1 MRSSVSMIY
10 FAYMSIQGFA
20 TASYIQFQY
29 KEHLAQLKLTDDVLV
44 SYFVTLNPVTIS
56 EIENKIEEK
65 LNYLHLQKA
74 EIKKIFF
81 TCVELI
87 QNQFLYGISDEVTSG
102 NTYFII
108 SKNGNCIKVI
118 TANLIQNSQ
127 VNSLKNKIATINSFN
142 DKEKLKSY
150 YLNQLVNNK
159 FGEKGGAGLGF
170 ITLALKSMNVLQT
183 QFKQVDED
191 YSLFLLNINFDV
203 KSNDAIVCPRF
214 EGFNI

>member
-1 MRSSVSMIY
+1 
-10 FAYMSIQGFA
+10 MSLELSA
-20 TASYIQFQY
+20 AKNYIQLQY
-29 KEHLAQLKLTDDVLV
+29 NEHLAQLQLTEDLIV
-44 SYFVTLNPVTIS
+44 SYCGSMNGVTIS
-56 EIENKIEEK
+56 EIEHEIEEK
-65 LNYLHLQKA
+65 LNKLNLPKP

-87 QNQFLYGISDEVTSG
+87 QNQFLYSISDEGITQ
-102 NTYFII
+102 NNYFII
-108 SKNGNCIKVI
+108 SKNGTCIKII
-118 TANLIQNSQ
+118 TANLIQTSQ
-127 VNSLKNKIATINSFN
+127 VNSIKNKIDTVNSFS
-142 DKEKLKSY
+142 DKEELKSY
-150 YLNQLVNNK
+150 YLNKLVNNK

-203 KSNDAIVCPRF
+203 KFTDSIICPRF

>member
-1 MRSSVSMIY
+1 
-10 FAYMSIQGFA
+10 
-20 TASYIQFQY
+20 
-29 KEHLAQLKLTDDVLV
+29 LAQLKLTDDVLV
-44 SYFVTLNPVTIS
+44 SYLVTLNPVTIS

-65 LNYLHLQKA
+65 LNYLHLPKA

-87 QNQFLYGISDEVTSG
+87 QNQFLYGISDEVTSES
-102 NTYFII
+102 TYFII

-183 QFKQVDED
+183 QFKQIDED

>member
-10 FAYMSIQGFA
+10 FVYMSFQIFA
-20 TASYIQFQY
+20 TSSYIQFQY
-29 KEHLAQLKLTDDVLV
+29 KEHLAQLKLTDDVIV
-44 SYFVTLNPVTIS
+44 SYLVTLNPVTIS

-65 LNYLHLQKA
+65 LNYLHLPKA

-87 QNQFLYGISDEVTSG
+87 QNQFLYGISDEVTSES
-102 NTYFII
+102 TYFII
-108 SKNGNCIKVI
+108 SKNGNSIKVI

-142 DKEKLKSY
+142 DKEELKSY
-150 YLNQLVNNK
+150 YLNQLVNNT

-183 QFKQVDED
+183 QFKQIDED

-203 KSNDAIVCPRF
+203 KSNDAIFCPRF